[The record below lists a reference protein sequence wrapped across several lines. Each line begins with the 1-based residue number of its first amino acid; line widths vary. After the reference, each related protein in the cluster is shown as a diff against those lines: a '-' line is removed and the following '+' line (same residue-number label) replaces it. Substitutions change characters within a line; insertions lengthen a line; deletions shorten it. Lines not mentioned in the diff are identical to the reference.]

1 MNLRRMLWLG
11 LVLALLA
18 LVWGMA
24 ERRMLVA
31 RVAGALLPAP
41 ELEEATDQ
49 GPDARWVDD
58 YYTVEALDER
68 TFAIGEPRYWQRN
81 FSYLIVGSERAVLFD
96 AGPGVRDIRPIA
108 ESLTNRPIT
117 FIPSHFHFDHLGDGI
132 RFSSVAVVNLP
143 YLRARAKDGELE
155 LTNGEHL
162 GFAEGFALPT
172 LNITE
177 WLEPGETISLGDRM
191 LVVVHTPG
199 HTPESISLVETAT
212 GLIFS
217 GDFVYPGPL
226 FAFLPGSAMG
236 DYLKG
241 AETILQAAP
250 SEPRILGAH
259 RSALSGLPEL
269 TLGDIEDLETVL
281 RGVQQRTISGE
292 GIYPVIYEVN
302 DQMTLW
308 AEPRWLQRW

>member
-1 MNLRRMLWLG
+1 M
-11 LVLALLA
+11 V
-18 LVWGMA
+18 
-24 ERRMLVA
+24 VA
-31 RVAGALLPAP
+31 RVASALLPAP
-41 ELEEATDQ
+41 ELAQATDQ
-49 GPDARWVDD
+49 GPTARWVDD

-68 TFAIGEPRYWQRN
+68 TFAIGEPRYAQRN

-108 ESLTNRPIT
+108 ESLTDRPIT

-132 RFSSVAVVNLP
+132 SFSSIAVVDLP
-143 YLRARAKDGELE
+143 YLRERADDDQLA
-155 LTNGEHL
+155 LTHPEHL

-172 LNITE
+172 LRVTE
-177 WLEPGETISLGDRM
+177 WIAPGETISLGDRSL
-191 LVVVHTPG
+191 LVIHTPG
-199 HTPESISLVETAT
+199 HTPDSISLVETAT

-236 DYLKG
+236 DYLEG
-241 AETILQAAP
+241 AEAILHSAP
-250 SEPRILGAH
+250 NDPRILGAH
-259 RSALSGLPEL
+259 RSELSGLPEL
-269 TLGDIEDLETVL
+269 TLGDVEDLETL
-281 RGVQQRTISGE
+281 LEGIRMRTISGE
-292 GIYPVIYEVN
+292 GVYPVIYEVN